1 MAGCFLHKIKH
12 MGQHNALSRRERQV
26 MELLYRKG
34 SASVAQLREGIP
46 DKPSYSAVR
55 VIVNV
60 LERKGYL
67 RHAQQGRRY
76 IYSPVMPR
84 KKAMQGA
91 LRQLVDTYFE
101 GSLQQAVAAMVELNS
116 GNLSDRDLEEL
127 ARAIRPKRRGGR
139 R

>member
-1 MAGCFLHKIKH
+1 MHKIKH
-12 MGQHNALSRRERQV
+12 MGQHSALSRRERQV
-26 MELLYRKG
+26 MEVLYRKG
-34 SASVAQLREGIP
+34 SASVAQLREGIA

-67 RHAQQGRRY
+67 RHELQGRKY
-76 IYSPVMPR
+76 VYSPVTPR

-91 LRQLVDTYFE
+91 LRHVLDIYFE
-101 GSLQQAVAAMVELNS
+101 GSVQQAVAAMVELKS
-116 GNLSDRDLEEL
+116 GNLSDQDLEEL
-127 ARAIRPKRRGGR
+127 ARAVRTKRRGGR